1 MARMTALVYE
11 APHQMPLREV
21 DVPALRPNEVLI
33 RVAYSGICG
42 SELSGFEGKNTLRK
56 PPLIMGHE
64 FSGQIEQ
71 IGQEAAARF
80 PAFQVGQAVTVN
92 PLITCG
98 ECLYCLRGQ
107 HQLCANRMLLSAS
120 LPGSNAQYVAAR
132 ADAVLPLPPGM
143 SLTVA
148 ALTEPTACAVHIA
161 ALVVPKPHESALVV
175 GAGPIGLLTIQALQ
189 NCGVKHVYCADLNAE
204 RLARATTLG
213 ANAVK
218 LDEAH
223 GQVDIAVDAVGATA
237 TRQGCMAAVRSGGRV
252 VWTGLHE
259 AESQLPVND
268 MIRREITTYGSFAYT
283 RLDFANALQAL
294 AEGRLRLDPGWT
306 RIEPLANGAA
316 CFIELLRGSPTVK
329 IWLDPWQ

>member
-11 APHQMPLREV
+11 APHQMPLREM
-21 DVPALRPNEVLI
+21 DIPTPRADEVLI

-42 SELSGFEGKNTLRK
+42 SELSGFEGKNSLRK

-71 IGQEAAARF
+71 IGEEAAARF
-80 PAFQVGQAVTVN
+80 PTLQVGQAVTVN

-98 ECLYCLRGQ
+98 DCLYCLRGQ
-107 HQLCANRMLLSAS
+107 HQLCANRKLLSAS

-132 ADAVLPLPPGM
+132 AAAVLPLPSGM
-143 SLTVA
+143 SMTIA

-161 ALVVPKPHESALVV
+161 ALVAPKPHESALVV

-189 NCGVKHVYCADLNAE
+189 NCGVKQVYCADLNAE
-204 RLARATTLG
+204 RLAKATALG
-213 ANAVK
+213 ADGVK
-218 LDEAH
+218 LDAVR

-237 TRQGCMAAVRSGGRV
+237 TRQGCVAAVRAGGRV

-259 AESQLPVND
+259 AESLLPIND
-268 MIRREITTYGSFAYT
+268 MIRREISAYGSFAYT
-283 RLDFANALQAL
+283 RLDFGNALHAL
-294 AEGRLRLDPGWT
+294 AEGRLRLDLDWT
-306 RIEPLANGAA
+306 RIEPLANGAT
-316 CFIELLRGSPTVK
+316 CFVELLNGSPTVK